1 MTFFFAAME
10 NDDDRDLAER
20 LYLQYRQ
27 AVFHIAIGFLKNEVR
42 AEDAVCDVFERVCKH
57 IEMFRPLDDNK
68 MRLLIVVYSKNVCRN
83 ILRHDKI
90 FTFEELN
97 DDCAAEEQTEALA
110 LDRVD
115 CDRIF
120 ALVQSLDDHYADVC
134 MLKFFAGLRDAEIAV
149 ALGISEANVRV
160 RLTRSRA
167 ILREKLTKEGIHA

>member
-1 MTFFFAAME
+1 MTFFLAAME

-68 MRLLIVVYSKNVCRN
+68 IRLLIVVYSKNVCRN

-90 FTFEELN
+90 FAFEELN
-97 DDCAAEEQTEALA
+97 DDCAAEEYGQI
-110 LDRVD
+110 RVD
-115 CDRIF
+115 LERKGTPI
-120 ALVQSLDDHYADVC
+120 SPLDT
-134 MLKFFAGLRDAEIAV
+134 LKRKTA
-149 ALGISEANVRV
+149 
-160 RLTRSRA
+160 
-167 ILREKLTKEGIHA
+167 